1 MKKTILILVSI
12 AVFHNCE
19 AQSLSSQIS
28 TYNAEIIGSWVSDD
42 DSTYKIELTGS
53 GFQKEYINNQVQ
65 QEVYH
70 FELTTDCSGSAS
82 RGNDINL
89 ERYTD
94 SSDITCDIF
103 NGIYT
108 DSNGVKIM
116 SIRTERGKLET
127 YTKQ

>member
-1 MKKTILILVSI
+1 MVLIAI
-12 AVFHNCE
+12 FHNCK

-28 TYNAEIIGSWVSDD
+28 IYNVGIIGSWVSND
-42 DSTYKIELTGS
+42 DSMYKIEFTSS

-70 FELTTDCSGSAS
+70 FELTTDSSGSAS
-82 RGNDINL
+82 SGNDIYL

-127 YTKQ
+127 YTKR